1 MSTTASPSFNFKPL
15 LVANMICS
23 MTMMAFISVLGPIA
37 RVLGLAPWQAG
48 AIATAGGIFMMLSS
62 RLWGQRSD
70 QIGRRSVLL
79 QGVGGFLL
87 SNIVMCIL
95 LIVAL
100 QFSLYGILVFAGMLL
115 ARSATGLFYAAI
127 PTSGQALVADNVPPE
142 QRTATMAALGAA
154 NAAGLVLGPA
164 LAASLSSHSLATPLY
179 LITFLPLVALFMLWR
194 HLPTQAPK
202 AHTATAAVALHDPRL
217 RKPMAVAFV
226 AMMCVAIAQIT
237 IGFFAIDQLRL
248 SPEAA
253 AQASGTSLTLVG
265 IGLILTQLAV
275 RQLQWPAQRLIR
287 VGALIALMGFATA
300 AIALS
305 TMMLATSFLVV
316 AIGMGCIFP
325 AFAALASNSVEAHEQ
340 GAAAGSIGAAQGLGM
355 VVGPLAG
362 TLLYGITPG
371 VPFFFAA
378 LLLGGI
384 ALFRL

>member
-1 MSTTASPSFNFKPL
+1 
-15 LVANMICS
+15 
-23 MTMMAFISVLGPIA
+23 MAFISVLGPIA

-48 AIATAGGIFMMLSS
+48 AIATAGGLFMMLSS
-62 RLWGQRSD
+62 RVWGQRSD
-70 QIGRRSVLL
+70 HLGRRSVLL

-87 SNIVMCIL
+87 SNIAMCVL

-100 QFSLYGILVFAGMLL
+100 KLSLYGILVFAGMLL

-127 PTSGQALVADNVPPE
+127 PTSGQALVADNVAPA

-164 LAASLSSHSLATPLY
+164 LAASLASHSLSTPLY
-179 LITFLPLVALFMLWR
+179 LITFLPVVALFMLWR
-194 HLPTQAPK
+194 YLPTQAPK
-202 AHTATAAVALHDPRL
+202 AHAATAAVALHDPRL

-265 IGLILTQLAV
+265 VGLILTQLAV
-275 RQLQWPAQRLIR
+275 RQLNWPAQRLIR

-305 TMMLATSFLVV
+305 TWMLATSFLVV
-316 AIGMGCIFP
+316 AVGMGCIFP

-362 TLLYGITPG
+362 TLLYSITPG
-371 VPFFFAA
+371 VPYFFAA
-378 LLLGGI
+378 LLLGAVAI
-384 ALFRL
+384 FRV

>member
-1 MSTTASPSFNFKPL
+1 MSTTATSPFNFKPL
-15 LVANMICS
+15 LIANMICS

-48 AIATAGGIFMMLSS
+48 AIATAGGLFMMLSS

-70 QIGRRSVLL
+70 HQGRRSVLL

-87 SNIVMCIL
+87 SNIAMCLL

-100 QFSLYGILVFAGMLL
+100 RLSLYGILVFAGMLL

-127 PTSGQALVADNVPPE
+127 PTSGQALVADNVAPA

-164 LAASLSSHSLATPLY
+164 LAASLASHSLSTPLY
-179 LITFLPLVALFMLWR
+179 LITFLPVVALFMLWR
-194 HLPTQAPK
+194 YLPTQAPK
-202 AHTATAAVALHDPRL
+202 AHAATAAVALHDPRL

-265 IGLILTQLAV
+265 VGLILTQLAV
-275 RQLQWPAQRLIR
+275 RQLNWPVQRLIR

-305 TMMLATSFLVV
+305 TWMLATSFLVV
-316 AIGMGCIFP
+316 AVGMGCIFP

-371 VPFFFAA
+371 IPYLFAA

-384 ALFRL
+384 AISRI